1 MLRTGLITAVCLAA
15 LSGAVATQA
24 PTRSPL
30 DVEIA
35 FLETRVSRDAADP
48 ITPTR
53 LGHAYLRRAKI
64 GAFRDYRKAEETF
77 RLALKRSPRHFGAL
91 IGLSSALAARH
102 AFGEAYDAA
111 RRAIKA
117 DPEAADGYA
126 ATGDAALELG
136 KLAEAAELY
145 ARVERLAPGYHA
157 DTRAANLAAARGDTA
172 GAHSALAKAAADAE
186 ARGLT
191 PILRA
196 WPHIRSGALAF
207 DHGDWT
213 RAEREYMAALAI
225 VPDSDVAVEHLA
237 ELRAAQGRHR
247 EALELYRRA
256 IAVSPRP
263 DYYEAVGSIHRAE
276 RKDAEAR
283 TAYQSA
289 LQGYLQAEDD
299 GDPGV
304 FRRLALFY
312 ADIEGNTKEAVKW
325 ARKDA
330 AIRSDPVTLGILS
343 WALMKSGARTEAT
356 RLAARVAAAAPVDP
370 MTWYRIALVAH
381 DAGEEGEWRSRLAR
395 AETLNPRLK
404 TRSPA
409 PRGRD

>member
-1 MLRTGLITAVCLAA
+1 MPRTSLITAALLAA
-15 LSGAVATQA
+15 LG
-24 PTRSPL
+24 PTISAQEPARSPL

-35 FLETRVSRDAADP
+35 FLEARVPRDDADP

-53 LGHAYLRRAKI
+53 LGHAYLRRAKT
-64 GAFRDYRKAEETF
+64 GAFRDYRKAEQTF
-77 RLALKRSPRHFGAL
+77 RLALTRSPEHFGAL
-91 IGLSSALAARH
+91 TGLASALAARH
-102 AFGEAYDAA
+102 AFQESYDVS

-117 DPEAADGYA
+117 DPDAADGYA
-126 ATGDAALELG
+126 AAGDAALELG
-136 KLAEAAELY
+136 KLSQAAELY

-157 DTRAANLAAARGDTA
+157 YTRAANLAAARGDRT
-172 GAHSALAKAAADAE
+172 GAHTALAKAAADAE

-191 PILRA
+191 PTLRA
-196 WPHIRSGALAF
+196 WPLIRSGAIAF

-213 RAEREYMAALAI
+213 RAEREYMAALAV
-225 VPDSDVAVEHLA
+225 VPDSDVAIEHLA
-237 ELRAAQGRHR
+237 ELRAAQGQHR
-247 EALELYRRA
+247 EALELYHRA

-263 DYYEAVGSIHRAE
+263 DYYEAIGSIHRIE

-283 TAYQSA
+283 TAYQTA
-289 LQGYLQAEDD
+289 LQGYLRAEDD

-304 FRRLALFY
+304 FRQLALFY

-370 MTWYRIALVAH
+370 MTWYRIALVAQA
-381 DAGEEGEWRSRLAR
+381 AGEEGEWRSRLAR